1 MEEVC
6 KQLDSVL
13 LEVMSSLQELSRLRE
28 RYSAAVKEVG
38 RYAYGVT
45 CVLYTHT
52 DNTFQVPIDVVIKL
66 LNRERL

>member
-28 RYSAAVKEVG
+28 RYSAAVKEVITAF
-38 RYAYGVT
+38 RY
-45 CVLYTHT
+45 
-52 DNTFQVPIDVVIKL
+52 F
-66 LNRERL
+66 

>member
-38 RYAYGVT
+38 SYAYSVT
-45 CVLYTHT
+45 CFVYAY
-52 DNTFQVPIDVVIKL
+52 
-66 LNRERL
+66 

>member
-13 LEVMSSLQELSRLRE
+13 LEMMSSLQELSRLRE

-38 RYAYGVT
+38 SYAYGVT
-45 CVLYTHT
+45 CILYTHT
-52 DNTFQVPIDVVIKL
+52 DFHISGTDRCSHKNLIIKS
-66 LNRERL
+66 